1 MSIDDFDRT
10 GSDEDELFESLHRS
24 LAGATLAASAADV
37 VALGRRSRNRHRAVA
52 VGIGTSAAAVVAAI
66 GMLGPSAGT
75 GAGSAP
81 HNTAQGANTT
91 PGAGTT
97 RASGGAQTLDI
108 QDAGF
113 TLEAKGDGT
122 VQLTLREVFD
132 PDKLQAALARVGIP
146 ADIRRVTLPARP
158 AGYLECAPT
167 PGVTADTRT
176 VGAMTKLPG
185 SDNDAE
191 PTLVFRPAGL
201 PAGDV
206 VALTTFVGADGKPHY
221 SQLSIMTGRSGPC
234 HLVPNTTLLPK
245 Q

>member
-10 GSDEDELFESLHRS
+10 GSDEDELFERLHRS
-24 LAGATLAASAADV
+24 LAGASLTTSAADV
-37 VALGRRSRNRHRAVA
+37 VALGRRSRNRHRALA

-66 GMLGPSAGT
+66 GVLGPSAGI
-75 GAGSAP
+75 GSGSAP

-91 PGAGTT
+91 RGAGTT
-97 RASGGAQTLDI
+97 DASGGAQTLDI
-108 QDAGF
+108 QEAGF

-122 VQLTLREVFD
+122 VQLSMREVFD

-158 AGYLECAPT
+158 DGYLECAPT
-167 PGVTADTRT
+167 PGVTADTRA

-191 PTLVFRPAGL
+191 PTLVFRPAAL

-206 VALTTFVGADGKPHY
+206 VALTMFVGADGKPHY